1 MTTAASRR
9 AVAEAAAKQILN
21 ATERPRKRLAN
32 AFGTAIDGRHPRSAH
47 QRGLIFI
54 ICSCYDSCMFDY
66 LGMYS

>member
-32 AFGTAIDGRHPRSAH
+32 AFGTAIDGRHPRERSSTDRLDLH
-47 QRGLIFI
+47 
-54 ICSCYDSCMFDY
+54 DMFM
-66 LGMYS
+66 L